1 MIACTP
7 GKGASFARR
16 QREHGPHRIRE
27 GGRIPRGNQAARP
40 AVDDRLARAA
50 KIRRNEGTAH
60 CLRFDG
66 DPAERFRLD

>member
-1 MIACTP
+1 MIASAP

-16 QREHGPHRIRE
+16 QREHRPHRIRE
-27 GGRIPRGNQAARP
+27 GGRIPRGHQTARL

-50 KIRRNEGTAH
+50 EVRRNDGTAH

-66 DPAERFRLD
+66 DPAERFRFD